1 MNDHTAYRW
10 FHEGI
15 LPVPAKKV
23 GPRTILVYPQG
34 MPTEKNAGIGLYAR
48 VSSHDQR
55 GDLDRQIA
63 RLVEWATTTEMRV
76 VEVVSEVGSGMNG
89 SRKKIRRLLSNP
101 EVTTIVVEH
110 RDRLGRMNTEL
121 VEAALQAGGRRLV
134 VLDDGEVDDDLV
146 RDMTEVLTSF
156 CARLYGR
163 RSARN
168 RAIKA
173 LNCAKADIGPAALSR
188 IGAQIPS

>member
-1 MNDHTAYRW
+1 
-10 FHEGI
+10 
-15 LPVPAKKV
+15 
-23 GPRTILVYPQG
+23 